1 LMIPIDAVVHS
12 ARELVSRAGD
22 GESSR

>member
-1 LMIPIDAVVHS
+1 LMIPIDSVVRK